1 MNKPLN
7 TENFTRNNTTLDG
20 ARWVQDK
27 ATANIYISA
36 AISHMRNKRN
46 IDMRTYFLTIHQQR
60 EFFSTYADV
69 DVAISTRS
77 FQITIFK
84 AIKSFVHGNCKPE
97 LEDRMGIIF
106 GPDQL
111 GTKGSKKRDISF
123 NTNETPHMHAV
134 LILPFEISDPEV
146 EEKFMSLLT
155 QEIKHLYGVRTEPL
169 RVGETFDG
177 GLSVLVQKFSAKNP
191 LWYLVNYTTK
201 ASEFQN
207 SQADFEPYIAPYQ
220 MKLEEYDAA
229 YARSALEKAKFMR
242 CRATIMLPQEQ
253 TLRQLTYD
261 PAPFYL
267 SDVCRDISEEHF
279 RFLVERRMCGT
290 YDVEPS
296 RGEINQIV
304 SWGGAWPCRSN
315 SSSEFLAKRSSPTWS
330 RLSPAL
336 LSYLDSA
343 ARSVVLGFDPEYPP
357 LDLGVD
363 DEVSCFP
370 SAFSWAKTYGEF
382 HERLGYWRLYYHLF
396 SDRRLLDREKFEG

>member
-1 MNKPLN
+1 MNKPIT
-7 TENFTRNNTTLDG
+7 TENFTRNNTTHDG
-20 ARWVQDK
+20 ARWRQDK
-27 ATANIYISA
+27 ATANTYISA
-36 AISHMRNKRN
+36 AISHMRNKQN

-69 DVAISTRS
+69 DVAISKRS
-77 FQITIFK
+77 FQKKIFK
-84 AIKSFVHGNCKPE
+84 TINSFVHGNCKPE

-111 GTKGSKKRDISF
+111 GTKGNKKRDISF
-123 NTNETPHMHAV
+123 NTNETPHIHAV

-155 QEIKHLYGVRTEPL
+155 QEIKHVYGVRTESS
-169 RVGETFDG
+169 RGGAIFDG
-177 GLSVLVQKFSAKNP
+177 GLSVLVQKFSDLNP

-220 MKLEEYDAA
+220 MKLEEYDTA
-229 YARSALEKAKFMR
+229 YARSALEKAKFAR
-242 CRATIMLPQEQ
+242 YRATIMAAQER
-253 TLRQLTYD
+253 TLRRLTYD
-261 PAPFYL
+261 PTPFYL

-279 RFLVERRMCGT
+279 HFLVERKMCRT

-296 RGEINQIV
+296 RVEINRII
-304 SWGGAWPCRSN
+304 SWGGAWPRRSN
-315 SSSEFLAKRSSPTWS
+315 SSNEFPAKRSSPTWS

-363 DEVSCFP
+363 DEVMCFP
-370 SAFSWAKTYGEF
+370 SAFSWAKTYVEF

-396 SDRRLLDREKFEG
+396 SDRRLLDREKLER